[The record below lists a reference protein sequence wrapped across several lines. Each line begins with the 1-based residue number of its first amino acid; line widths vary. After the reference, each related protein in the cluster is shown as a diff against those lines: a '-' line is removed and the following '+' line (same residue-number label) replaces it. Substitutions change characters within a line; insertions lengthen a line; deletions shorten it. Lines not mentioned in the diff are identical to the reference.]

1 MSGGFNLSIGKCL
14 IFIFLCPVPGVWGSV
29 VVTWR
34 MGVVVWG
41 ALSRAPH
48 YCQLKTHLVTHHGT
62 NLSHC
67 LDGYLGSTYSGRY
80 GRFVRERAQ
89 GSTLGWFIS
98 TGNTGI
104 VGGDGWSVRIHCL
117 SVKAVTP
124 PNHEVYTFKGMGDPW
139 GHNRERAM
147 WCSHGFVNFSL
158 SLGGCNTQ
166 R

>member
-1 MSGGFNLSIGKCL
+1 M
-14 IFIFLCPVPGVWGSV
+14 PGVWGSV

-48 YCQLKTHLVTHHGT
+48 YCQLNTHLVTHHET

-67 LDGYLGSTYSGRY
+67 LDGHLGSTYSGRY
-80 GRFVRERAQ
+80 GRFVRGRAQ

-98 TGNTGI
+98 AGKYGDS
-104 VGGDGWSVRIHCL
+104 GGGRVIGENSLL

-147 WCSHGFVNFSL
+147 WCSHGSSTSAYRWVGVIHNGSWCRECSVFLADRKS
-158 SLGGCNTQ
+158 Q
-166 R
+166 